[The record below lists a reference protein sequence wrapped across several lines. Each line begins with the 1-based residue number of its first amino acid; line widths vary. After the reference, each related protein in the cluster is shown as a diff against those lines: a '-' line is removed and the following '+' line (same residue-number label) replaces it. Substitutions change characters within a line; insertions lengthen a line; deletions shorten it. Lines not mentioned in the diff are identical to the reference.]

1 VAAVAPVDARHALLG
16 GLIDHA
22 PTFPPAQLPL
32 GAALADHAAARA
44 GDTAWMLN
52 RFVVR
57 ASQLV
62 DLPAEDPPRLSV
74 VLDMDFHEFASTAG
88 PVVDALIDDPRIEAL
103 ELTAADATEQEGLSL
118 GYDVFVEVPAGAEL
132 APAGGGWHAKVRC
145 GGAHVPTVD
154 ELTAFVRACKQ
165 GVAFK
170 ATAGLHHAVRTG
182 HEHGLCNLFAAVL
195 FDDEEAALAETD
207 PDAFWLTGT
216 EFGWRDRVAAT
227 DEIAAARRRLFL
239 SVGSCS
245 FTEPVDELRALGLL

>member
-1 VAAVAPVDARHALLG
+1 MAAVAPVDARHALLG
-16 GLIDHA
+16 ALIDHA

-32 GAALADHAAARA
+32 REALADHAAARA

-62 DLPAEDPPRLSV
+62 DLPGDDPPRLSV
-74 VLDMDFHEFASTAG
+74 VLDTDFHEFASTAG

-103 ELTAADATEQEGLSL
+103 ELTAADAADQEGLSL
-118 GYDVFVEVPAGAEL
+118 GYDVFVEVPAGADL
-132 APAGGGWHAKVRC
+132 APAGGGRHAKVRC
-145 GGAHVPTVD
+145 GGARVPTVG
-154 ELTAFVRACKQ
+154 ELAAFIRACKQ

-170 ATAGLHHAVRTG
+170 ATAGLHHAVRTE
-182 HEHGLCNLFAAVL
+182 HEHGLCNLFAAAL

-216 EFGWRDRVAAT
+216 EFGWRDRIAAT